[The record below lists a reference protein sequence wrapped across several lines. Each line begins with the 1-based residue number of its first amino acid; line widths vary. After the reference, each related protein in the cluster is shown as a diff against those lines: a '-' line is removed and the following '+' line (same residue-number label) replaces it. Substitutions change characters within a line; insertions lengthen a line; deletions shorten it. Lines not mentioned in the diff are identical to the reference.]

1 MMISKGKSA
10 ACGTEKG
17 VQDRL
22 LDSAE
27 ELFCERGFEGTSV
40 RDIAASAGCNVA
52 AVNYYFGGKDKLYE
66 EVWRRHLI
74 PLRDARIAGIDKIF
88 SRGEGQYTLD
98 DLLKTFAE
106 TLIGPLVEASRASRL
121 SRLTARECIEQHL
134 PIRMFADEVM
144 KPTMNTMR
152 TALLQTCPD
161 LEESRIPLIIFSLV
175 GQLIHVVHL
184 RAMFERGG
192 KDLDIPMIDV
202 AKAIDHIVK
211 FSAAGI
217 RAYAEGKIT

>member
-1 MMISKGKSA
+1 MTISNDKKVINS
-10 ACGTEKG
+10 TEKG

-22 LDSAE
+22 LDAAE
-27 ELFCERGFEGTSV
+27 ELFCERGFSGTSV

-74 PLRDARIAGIDKIF
+74 PMRDARIAGIEQVLG
-88 SRGEGQYTLD
+88 RGEGQYTLE

-106 TLIGPLVEASRASRL
+106 TFIGPLVEASRASRL

-134 PIRMFADEVM
+134 PVQMFADEVI
-144 KPTMNTMR
+144 KPTLTAMR
-152 TALLQTCPD
+152 TALIRTCPD
-161 LEESRIPLIIFSLV
+161 LDESRIPLITFSLV
-175 GQLIHVVHL
+175 GQLMHVVHM
-184 RAMFERGG
+184 RAMFEQGG
-192 KDLDIPMIDV
+192 DDLDLPRLDIE
-202 AKAIDHIVK
+202 KAIGHIVN

-217 RAYAEGKIT
+217 RAYAEGKIK

>member
-10 ACGTEKG
+10 ACSTEKG

-74 PLRDARIAGIDKIF
+74 PMRDARIAGIEKVLA
-88 SRGEGQYTLD
+88 RGEGHYTLE

-106 TLIGPLVEASRASRL
+106 TFVGPLVEVSRTSCL
-121 SRLTARECIEQHL
+121 CRLTARECIEQHL
-134 PIRMFADEVM
+134 PVRMFTDEIM
-144 KPTMNTMR
+144 KPTMSAMR
-152 TALLQTCPD
+152 TALIQTCPN
-161 LEESRIPLIIFSLV
+161 LNEFLIPLITLSLV
-175 GQLIHVVHL
+175 GQLMHVVHM
-184 RAMFERGG
+184 RAMFEQGSD
-192 KDLDIPMIDV
+192 DLDVSSINLE
-202 AKAIDHIVK
+202 KSIDHIVK